1 MHKRVYLFMYIPKF
15 PGRWLTFKF
24 NSIIGRG
31 QIRKTYADCEA
42 AGRQENFCEGAVFW
56 PRCGDIN

>member
-42 AGRQENFCEGAVFW
+42 AGRQENFCEGAVF
-56 PRCGDIN
+56 